1 LFRWFEGCGFSRT
14 SAQNRATGA
23 KATAMKFS
31 EKIKLFSDENGA
43 LTLRWVTIIAFIA
56 TGALLLGWDL
66 LEHVYRP
73 EHIEPFIHRL
83 HIVRGIS
90 TGVLVS
96 VGIAAVMLRSRI
108 RHDDKL
114 AALQQ
119 ELIRKERLAA
129 VGELAGG
136 VAHEIR
142 NPLAGIGGAMTVL
155 AREMPADDDTQEV
168 MAEIQREIQR
178 MERLVQ
184 ELLAFARPG
193 VLHSEWTNVHLIL
206 KQAVAYI
213 AYRPDLPKIDLV
225 LELDPKVPEVF
236 ADPRDLEQAFE
247 NLILNAFQATSEGGK
262 IEVRTQYKG
271 GSVLVSIR
279 DYGSGMTRETS
290 DMIFEPFFTTKAR
303 GTGLGLSLVRRVVEN
318 YSGEIRV
325 KSGPGEGT
333 TFEMRIP
340 VKVDPAAGA
349 SEETARSG

>member
-1 LFRWFEGCGFSRT
+1 
-14 SAQNRATGA
+14 
-23 KATAMKFS
+23 
-31 EKIKLFSDENGA
+31 
-43 LTLRWVTIIAFIA
+43 
-56 TGALLLGWDL
+56 
-66 LEHVYRP
+66 
-73 EHIEPFIHRL
+73 
-83 HIVRGIS
+83 
-90 TGVLVS
+90 
-96 VGIAAVMLRSRI
+96 MLRSRI

-142 NPLAGIGGAMTVL
+142 NPLAGIGGAMTIM

-193 VLHSEWTNVHLIL
+193 VLHPEWTNVHLIL
-206 KQAVAYI
+206 KQAAAYI
-213 AYRPDLPKIDLV
+213 AHRPDIPKLDLV
-225 LELDPKVPEVF
+225 LELDPKVPEIY

-247 NLILNAFQATSEGGK
+247 NLILNAFQATSEGGT
-262 IEVRTQYKG
+262 IEVRTWYKG

-279 DYGSGMTRETS
+279 DDGPGMSNEIS

-318 YSGEIRV
+318 YDGEIRV

-333 TFEMRIP
+333 TFEIEIP
-340 VKVDPAAGA
+340 VKDAPAAGA